1 MDDCRNCNNAKD
13 KYKDSC
19 FCVYYGILRT
29 RPKKDCWGWEQKEQP
44 EAEKEEKE

>member
-13 KYKDSC
+13 TYKDSC

-29 RPKKDCWGWEQKEQP
+29 RPKKDCWGWEKR
-44 EAEKEEKE
+44 KEEEEEQKK

>member
-13 KYKDSC
+13 TYKDSC

-29 RPKKDCWGWEQKEQP
+29 KPKKDCLGREEQP
-44 EAEKEEKE
+44 KAEKEEKE